1 VTPLRGRKAKGQG
14 HQDDGQSAAS
24 SDREG
29 HQVTTCR
36 PSQHLQRVRNIVTNA
51 LQAAKLVTNLLL
63 CLWLPVKEFESQSI
77 LSKVRI
83 RSAGVHEL
91 HYS

>member
-1 VTPLRGRKAKGQG
+1 M
-14 HQDDGQSAAS
+14 
-24 SDREG
+24 
-29 HQVTTCR
+29 
-36 PSQHLQRVRNIVTNA
+36 TNA

-91 HYS
+91 HGNIPGRPKKSVYRLFGTTRYIAM